1 MELRILGSI
10 ELWTGGALADLG
22 PARQRSI
29 LGVLLVDPERPVTL
43 ESLVDRVWGDM
54 PPAGVRN
61 VVHTYITRLRRALA
75 RASADLPEPVGL
87 VRTPAGYQVSVDPGT
102 VDLVRFRRLLK
113 SAQQEG
119 LGDRERSVLLQ
130 EALRLW
136 RGDALGGMQGD
147 WAARLRETLR
157 QLHHEALSQWADA
170 EIRLGRPGAV
180 LAELR
185 SALLTDPLS
194 EQLCE
199 RLMLALYLEGRSVDA
214 LEYYQ
219 SMRRLIAKEL
229 GTDPSRRLQRLYE
242 TILRGDVA
250 GLPAAPAERGSGGGA
265 AGGAPGGNA
274 VPAAAG
280 PVPMPVA
287 GVAAASGPQVPQMLP
302 LDLPDF
308 TGRER
313 ELDSMQR
320 TLTRPGDARPPAVV
334 VVGGGGVGKTALAVR
349 LGHRLRSAFP
359 DGQLYAALR
368 GSGVRPAD
376 PYAVMGRLLRVLG
389 TDPGGLPVDPDER
402 AEVYRLAL
410 AGRRLLLVLD
420 DAADEAQVQ
429 PLLPDST
436 GVAVLVTSRGRL
448 GLPLGARVL
457 ALPDLPHGHS
467 VRLLARM
474 LGAERVER
482 EPVAAAAIARYCG
495 GLPLALRAA
504 ALRLNGRPHWSLSRY
519 AERLSDEGR
528 RLDELAHSSLSV
540 RASFTASFKALP
552 HDARE
557 ALRCLGDLPVSEF
570 DASVA
575 CPVLGKDFAAVEDA
589 CEQLVEAHFLSV
601 AEPAGAELPTR
612 YRLDGLQRSFAQE
625 LGAGRGA
632 VREAELRPG
641 RALAV

>member
-10 ELWTGGALADLG
+10 ELWTGSALADLG

-29 LGVLLVDPERPVTL
+29 LGVLLVDPERPVPL
-43 ESLVDRVWGDM
+43 ESLVDRVWGDR

-75 RASADLPEPVGL
+75 AASAGLPEPIGL
-87 VRTPAGYQVSVDPGT
+87 VRTPAGYQISADPGD

-119 LGDRERSVLLQ
+119 LGDQERSTMLQ
-130 EALRLW
+130 QALHMW

-170 EIRLGRPGAV
+170 EIRLERPGTV

-185 SALLTDPLS
+185 AALMTDPLS

-219 SMRRLIAKEL
+219 AMRRLIAKEL

-242 TILRGDVA
+242 TILRGE
-250 GLPAAPAERGSGGGA
+250 AADPVPPPERGGGGPH
-265 AGGAPGGNA
+265 GGGTH
-274 VPAAAG
+274 
-280 PVPMPVA
+280 
-287 GVAAASGPQVPQMLP
+287 GVGTPQVRGRPRPAPQIPQMLP

-313 ELDSMQR
+313 ELDVIQR
-320 TLTRPGDARPPAVV
+320 TLTQPTASQPPAVV
-334 VVGGGGVGKTALAVR
+334 LVGGGGVGKTALAVR
-349 LGHRLRSAFP
+349 LGHRLGSAYP

-368 GSGVRPAD
+368 GSGTRPAD

-389 TDPGGLPVDPDER
+389 TDPDRLPTDPDER

-410 AGRRLLLVLD
+410 AGRRVLLILD
-420 DAADEAQVQ
+420 DAADDAQVQ
-429 PLLPDST
+429 PLLPGSSDA
-436 GVAVLVTSRGRL
+436 AVLITSRGRL
-448 GLPLGARVL
+448 STPLGARVL
-457 ALPDLPHGHS
+457 QVPDLPHGHS

-474 LGAERVER
+474 LGPERIER
-482 EPVAAAAIARYCG
+482 EPAAAATIARYCG

-504 ALRLNGRPHWSLSRY
+504 ALRLNSRPHWSLSRY
-519 AERLSDEGR
+519 AERLGDEGR
-528 RLDELAHSSLSV
+528 RLDELAYSSLSV
-540 RASFTASFKALP
+540 RASFTASYNALP
-552 HDARE
+552 EDARE
-557 ALRCLGDLPVSEF
+557 ALCCLGHLPVPEF
-570 DASVA
+570 DAHLA
-575 CPVLGKDFAAVEDA
+575 CPVLGKDFATVEDA

-601 AEPAGAELPTR
+601 VEPAGGHLPTR
-612 YRLDGLQRSFAQE
+612 YRLDGLRRSFAQE
-625 LGAGRGA
+625 LGSGRAGALEGA
-632 VREAELRPG
+632 VR
-641 RALAV
+641 LAV

>member
-10 ELWTGGALADLG
+10 ELWTGSALADLG

-29 LGVLLVDPERPVTL
+29 LGVLLVDPERPVPL
-43 ESLVDRVWGDM
+43 ESLVDRVWGDR

-75 RASADLPEPVGL
+75 RASADLPEPIGL
-87 VRTPAGYQVSVDPGT
+87 LRTPAGYQVSADPGT

-119 LGDRERSVLLQ
+119 LGDQERSTLLQ
-130 EALRLW
+130 QALHLW

-157 QLHHEALSQWADA
+157 QLHHEALSLWADA
-170 EIRLGRPGAV
+170 EIRLGRPGVV
-180 LAELR
+180 LPELR
-185 SALLTDPLS
+185 AALLTDPLS

-219 SMRRLIAKEL
+219 AMRRLISKEL

-242 TILRGDVA
+242 AVLRGEVA
-250 GLPAAPAERGSGGGA
+250 DPAPPAERAGGGEPR
-265 AGGAPGGNA
+265 GAVTHGTGTLQVAERPLPG
-274 VPAAAG
+274 PR
-280 PVPMPVA
+280 
-287 GVAAASGPQVPQMLP
+287 VPQMLP

-313 ELDSMQR
+313 ELDVVQR
-320 TLTRPGDARPPAVV
+320 TLTQPTASQPPAVV

-349 LGHRLRSAFP
+349 LGHRLQPAFP

-368 GSGVRPAD
+368 GSGARAAD

-389 TDPGGLPVDPDER
+389 TDPDRLPADPDER

-410 AGRRLLLVLD
+410 AGRRLLLTLD
-420 DAADEAQVQ
+420 DAVDDAQVL
-429 PLLPDST
+429 PLLPGSAD
-436 GVAVLVTSRGRL
+436 VAVLITSRGRL
-448 GLPLGARVL
+448 STPPGARVL
-457 ALPDLPHGHS
+457 QLPDLPHGHS

-482 EPVAAAAIARYCG
+482 EPAAAAAIARYCG

-504 ALRLNGRPHWSLSRY
+504 AARLNTRPHWSLSRY
-519 AERLSDEGR
+519 AERLSDVGR
-528 RLDELAHSSLSV
+528 RLEELAHSSLSV
-540 RASFTASFKALP
+540 RASFTASYNALP
-552 HDARE
+552 KDARE
-557 ALRCLGDLPVSEF
+557 ALRCLAHLPVPEF
-570 DASVA
+570 DAHLA
-575 CPVLGKDFAAVEDA
+575 CPVLGKDFATVEDA

-601 AEPAGAELPTR
+601 AEPAGADLPTR

-625 LGAGRGA
+625 LESGRVGLLEEA
-632 VREAELRPG
+632 VHLS
-641 RALAV
+641 V

>member
-10 ELWTGGALADLG
+10 ELWTGSALADLG

-29 LGVLLVDPERPVTL
+29 LGVLLVDPERPVPL
-43 ESLVDRVWGDM
+43 ESLVDRVWGDR

-75 RASADLPEPVGL
+75 RASEGLPEPIGL
-87 VRTPAGYQVSVDPGT
+87 VRTPAGYQVSADPGT

-119 LGDRERSVLLQ
+119 LGDQERSMLLQ
-130 EALRLW
+130 QALHMW

-170 EIRLGRPGAV
+170 EIRLERPGVV

-185 SALLTDPLS
+185 AALLTDPLS

-219 SMRRLIAKEL
+219 AMRRLIAKEL

-242 TILRGDVA
+242 TILRGEVA
-250 GLPAAPAERGSGGGA
+250 D
-265 AGGAPGGNA
+265 
-274 VPAAAG
+274 
-280 PVPMPVA
+280 PVPPPERSGDPHGAVTHGTGSTHGAGTPPV
-287 GVAAASGPQVPQMLP
+287 PDRPRPTPHVPQMLP

-308 TGRER
+308 TGRDR
-313 ELDSMQR
+313 ELDLIQR
-320 TLTRPGDARPPAVV
+320 TLTHPTASQPPAVV
-334 VVGGGGVGKTALAVR
+334 LVGGGGVGKTALAVR
-349 LGHRLRSAFP
+349 LGHRLRAAYP

-368 GSGVRPAD
+368 GSGSRPAD

-389 TDPGGLPVDPDER
+389 TDPDRLPADPDER
-402 AEVYRLAL
+402 AEVYRLAF
-410 AGRRLLLVLD
+410 AGRRLLLTLD
-420 DAADEAQVQ
+420 DAVDDAQVQ
-429 PLLPDST
+429 PLLPGSADA
-436 GVAVLVTSRGRL
+436 AVLITSRGRL
-448 GLPLGARVL
+448 STPLGARVVQV
-457 ALPDLPHGHS
+457 PDLPHGHS

-474 LGAERVER
+474 LGPERVER
-482 EPVAAAAIARYCG
+482 EPASAAAIARYCG

-504 ALRLNGRPHWSLSRY
+504 ALRLNSRPHWSLSRY
-519 AERLSDEGR
+519 AERLRDEGR
-528 RLDELAHSSLSV
+528 RLDELAYSSLSV
-540 RASFTASFKALP
+540 RASFTASYNALP
-552 HDARE
+552 EDARE
-557 ALRCLGDLPVSEF
+557 ALRCLGHLPVPEF
-570 DASVA
+570 DADLA
-575 CPVLGKDFAAVEDA
+575 CPVLGKDFATVEDA

-601 AEPAGAELPTR
+601 VEPAGADLPTR
-612 YRLDGLQRSFAQE
+612 YRLDGLRRSFAQE
-625 LGAGRGA
+625 LGS
-632 VREAELRPG
+632 G
-641 RALAV
+641 RAGVLEEVLHMSV

>member
-10 ELWTGGALADLG
+10 ELWTGSALADLG

-29 LGVLLVDPERPVTL
+29 LGVLLVDPERPVPL
-43 ESLVDRVWGDM
+43 ESLVDRVWGDR

-75 RASADLPEPVGL
+75 RASAGLPEPIGL
-87 VRTPAGYQVSVDPGT
+87 IRTPAGYQVSADPGT

-113 SAQQEG
+113 SAQQRG
-119 LGDRERSVLLQ
+119 LGDRERSTLLQ
-130 EALRLW
+130 QALHMW
-136 RGDALGGMQGD
+136 RGDALSGMQSD

-170 EIRLGRPGAV
+170 EIRLERPGTV

-185 SALLTDPLS
+185 AALLTDPLS

-214 LEYYQ
+214 LEHYQ
-219 SMRRLIAKEL
+219 SIRRLIAKDL

-242 TILRGDVA
+242 TILRGEAAD
-250 GLPAAPAERGSGGGA
+250 PAPSPERGDGDPHTAGTFPAPDA
-265 AGGAPGGNA
+265 AR
-274 VPAAAG
+274 PARY
-280 PVPMPVA
+280 
-287 GVAAASGPQVPQMLP
+287 VPQMLP

-313 ELDSMQR
+313 ELDVLQR
-320 TLTRPGDARPPAVV
+320 TLTRPTDAQPPAVV
-334 VVGGGGVGKTALAVR
+334 LVGGGGVGKTALAGR

-368 GSGVRPAD
+368 GSSSRPAD
-376 PYAVMGRLLRVLG
+376 PHAVLGRLLRALG
-389 TDPGGLPVDPDER
+389 TDPDRLPADPDER
-402 AEVYRLAL
+402 AEVYRLTL
-410 AGRRLLLVLD
+410 AGRHLLLILD
-420 DAADEAQVQ
+420 DAADDEQVQ
-429 PLLPDST
+429 PLLPGSADA
-436 GVAVLVTSRGRL
+436 AVLITSRGRL
-448 GLPLGARVL
+448 STPLGARIMH
-457 ALPDLPHGHS
+457 LPELPHGHS

-474 LGAERVER
+474 LGPERVAR
-482 EPVAAAAIARYCG
+482 EPAAAAAIARYCG

-504 ALRLNGRPHWSLSRY
+504 AVRLNTRPHWSLSLY

-540 RASFTASFKALP
+540 RASFKASYNALP
-552 HDARE
+552 EDARE
-557 ALRCLGDLPVSEF
+557 ALRCLGHLPVAEF
-570 DASVA
+570 DARLA
-575 CPVLGKDFAAVEDA
+575 CPVLGKDFATVEDA

-601 AEPAGAELPTR
+601 AEPARDDLPTR

-625 LGAGRGA
+625 LSSGETSALDEA
-632 VREAELRPG
+632 VPLS
-641 RALAV
+641 L

>member
-1 MELRILGSI
+1 MGSI
-10 ELWTGGALADLG
+10 ELWTGSALADLG

-29 LGVLLVDPERPVTL
+29 LGVLLVDPERPVPL
-43 ESLVDRVWGDM
+43 ESLVDRVWGDR

-75 RASADLPEPVGL
+75 RASAEMPEPIGL
-87 VRTPAGYQVSVDPGT
+87 VRTPAGYQISTDPGT

-119 LGDRERSVLLQ
+119 LGDQERSTLLQ
-130 EALRLW
+130 QALHMW
-136 RGDALGGMQGD
+136 RGDALGGMQSD

-170 EIRLGRPGAV
+170 EIRLERPGSV

-185 SALLTDPLS
+185 AALLTDPLS

-242 TILRGDVA
+242 TILRGEAAD
-250 GLPAAPAERGSGGGA
+250 PAPPPERGGGD
-265 AGGAPGGNA
+265 PHSA
-274 VPAAAG
+274 VTH
-280 PVPMPVA
+280 
-287 GVAAASGPQVPQMLP
+287 GVGTFQVLAHPRPTPHIPQMLP

-313 ELDSMQR
+313 ELDVIQR
-320 TLTRPGDARPPAVV
+320 TLTQPTDSQPSAVV
-334 VVGGGGVGKTALAVR
+334 LVGGGGVGKTALAVR

-368 GSGVRPAD
+368 GSGTRPAD
-376 PYAVMGRLLRVLG
+376 PHAVMGRLLRVLG
-389 TDPGGLPVDPDER
+389 TDPDRLPADPDER

-410 AGRRLLLVLD
+410 AGRRLLLILD
-420 DAADEAQVQ
+420 DAVDDEQVQ
-429 PLLPDST
+429 PLLPGSADI
-436 GVAVLVTSRGRL
+436 AVLITSRGRL
-448 GLPLGARVL
+448 STPLGARVL
-457 ALPDLPHGHS
+457 QLPDLPHGHS

-474 LGAERVER
+474 LGPERVSQ
-482 EPVAAAAIARYCG
+482 EPAAAAAIARYCG

-504 ALRLNGRPHWSLSRY
+504 AVRLNTRPHWSLSRY

-540 RASFTASFKALP
+540 RASFTASYNALP
-552 HDARE
+552 KDARE
-557 ALRCLGDLPVSEF
+557 ALRCLARLEVPEF
-570 DASVA
+570 DAHLA
-575 CPVLGKDFAAVEDA
+575 CPVLGKDFATVEDA

-601 AEPAGAELPTR
+601 AEPAGADLPTR

-625 LGAGRGA
+625 LSS
-632 VREAELRPG
+632 G
-641 RALAV
+641 RAGALDEAVDLSI

>member
-10 ELWTGGALADLG
+10 ELWTGSALADLG
-22 PARQRSI
+22 PARQRSV
-29 LGVLLVDPERPVTL
+29 LGVLLVDPERPVPL
-43 ESLVDRVWGDM
+43 ESLVDRVWGDL

-75 RASADLPEPVGL
+75 RASADLAEPIGL
-87 VRTPAGYQVSVDPGT
+87 VRTPAGYQVSADPGA
-102 VDLVRFRRLLK
+102 VDLVRFRRLLNG
-113 SAQQEG
+113 ARREG
-119 LGDRERSVLLQ
+119 LGDQERSTLLQ
-130 EALRLW
+130 QALHLW

-185 SALLTDPLS
+185 AALLTDPLS

-242 TILRGDVA
+242 TILRGEAAEAVSVA
-250 GLPAAPAERGSGGGA
+250 PSERGGEA
-265 AGGAPGGNA
+265 AGGGTFQVLAAPR
-274 VPAAAG
+274 
-280 PVPMPVA
+280 PVPQV
-287 GVAAASGPQVPQMLP
+287 PQVPQMLP

-313 ELDSMQR
+313 ELDVIQR
-320 TLTRPGDARPPAVV
+320 TLTQPTDAQPSAVV
-334 VVGGGGVGKTALAVR
+334 LVGGGGVGKTALAVR

-368 GSGVRPAD
+368 GSGARSAD
-376 PYAVMGRLLRVLG
+376 PHAVMGRLLRVLG
-389 TDPGGLPVDPDER
+389 TDPDRLPADPEER
-402 AEVYRLAL
+402 AEVYRLAF
-410 AGRRLLLVLD
+410 AGRRLLLTLD
-420 DAADEAQVQ
+420 DAAGDEQVQ
-429 PLLPDST
+429 PLLPGSADT
-436 GVAVLVTSRGRL
+436 AVLITSRGRL
-448 GLPLGARVL
+448 STPLGARVL
-457 ALPDLPHGHS
+457 QLPDLPHGHS

-482 EPVAAAAIARYCG
+482 EPAAAAAIARYCG

-504 ALRLNGRPHWSLSRY
+504 AVRLNTRPHWSLSHY

-540 RASFTASFKALP
+540 RASFTASYNALP
-552 HDARE
+552 KDARE
-557 ALRCLGDLPVSEF
+557 ALRCLAHLPVPEF
-570 DASVA
+570 DARLA

-589 CEQLVEAHFLSV
+589 CEQLVEAHFVSV
-601 AEPAGAELPTR
+601 AEPAGGGLPTR

-625 LGAGRGA
+625 LGPGRTGALDGA
-632 VREAELRPG
+632 VGLS
-641 RALAV
+641 V

>member
-10 ELWTGGALADLG
+10 ELWTGNALADLG

-29 LGVLLVDPERPVTL
+29 LGVLLVDPERPVPL
-43 ESLVDRVWGDM
+43 ESLVDRVWGDR

-61 VVHTYITRLRRALA
+61 VIHTYITRLRRALA
-75 RASADLPEPVGL
+75 RASAELPEPIGL
-87 VRTPAGYQVSVDPGT
+87 VRTPAGYQVSADPGT

-119 LGDRERSVLLQ
+119 LGNQERSTLLQ
-130 EALRLW
+130 QALHMW
-136 RGDALGGMQGD
+136 RGDALGGMQSD

-170 EIRLGRPGAV
+170 EIRLERPGAV

-185 SALLTDPLS
+185 AALLTDPLS

-242 TILRGDVA
+242 TILRGEA
-250 GLPAAPAERGSGGGA
+250 AAPAPPPERGGDPHGA
-265 AGGAPGGNA
+265 GTHGAGTF
-274 VPAAAG
+274 
-280 PVPMPVA
+280 
-287 GVAAASGPQVPQMLP
+287 QVLARPRPTPHIPQMLP

-313 ELDSMQR
+313 ELDVIRR
-320 TLTRPGDARPPAVV
+320 TLTRPTDSQPPAVV
-334 VVGGGGVGKTALAVR
+334 LVGGGGVGKTALAVH
-349 LGHRLRSAFP
+349 LGHRLRSSFP

-368 GSGVRPAD
+368 GSGTRSAD
-376 PYAVMGRLLRVLG
+376 PHAVMGRLLRVLG
-389 TDPGGLPVDPDER
+389 TDPDRLPADPDER

-410 AGRRLLLVLD
+410 AGRQLLLTLD
-420 DAADEAQVQ
+420 DAVDDEQVQ
-429 PLLPDST
+429 PLLPGSADT
-436 GVAVLVTSRGRL
+436 AVLITSRGRL
-448 GLPLGARVL
+448 STPLGARVVQ
-457 ALPDLPHGHS
+457 LPDLPHGHS

-474 LGAERVER
+474 LGPERVNR
-482 EPVAAAAIARYCG
+482 EPAAAAAIARYCG

-504 ALRLNGRPHWSLSRY
+504 AERLNTRPHWSLSRY
-519 AERLSDEGR
+519 AQRLSDEGR

-540 RASFTASFKALP
+540 RASFTASYNALP
-552 HDARE
+552 EDARE
-557 ALRCLGDLPVSEF
+557 ALRCLGHLTVPEF
-570 DASVA
+570 DAHLA
-575 CPVLGKDFAAVEDA
+575 CPVLGKDFATVEDA

-601 AEPAGAELPTR
+601 AEPAVADLPTR

-625 LGAGRGA
+625 LSSGRAGALDEA
-632 VREAELRPG
+632 VR
-641 RALAV
+641 